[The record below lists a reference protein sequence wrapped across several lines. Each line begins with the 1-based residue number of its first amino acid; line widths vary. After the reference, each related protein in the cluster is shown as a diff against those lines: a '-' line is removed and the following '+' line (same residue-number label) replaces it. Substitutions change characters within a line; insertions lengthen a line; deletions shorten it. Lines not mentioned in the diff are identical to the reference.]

1 MAQISLAS
9 SKAVFE
15 SWGETPYVSLRKVK
29 HVVETVL
36 FAMVAAFL
44 GLRLYAVLGKRSGH
58 EHTMRTPAEE
68 HVANPVPV
76 PAPDGR
82 EATLPRANPADP
94 FDSNAIPALR
104 AISQADSQFNP
115 ADFIEGAKS
124 AYGMILTAFWK
135 GEEEALAPYVSQD
148 VHASFAS
155 AIKAREAAGEVVDNR
170 LVRIDHATISAANL
184 DGRVARVTVRFDAD
198 IAAITR
204 DLDGTVVA
212 GSLTDAIETHDE
224 WTFERDV
231 RSSDPNWIL
240 VDTDEAA

>member
-1 MAQISLAS
+1 
-9 SKAVFE
+9 
-15 SWGETPYVSLRKVK
+15 
-29 HVVETVL
+29 VVETVL
-36 FAMVAAFL
+36 FAMVAVFL

-58 EHTMRTPAEE
+58 EQTLRTPVEE
-68 HVANPVPV
+68 HVANP
-76 PAPDGR
+76 APISAQDGR
-82 EATLPRANPADP
+82 EVTLPRVNPADP
-94 FDSNAIPALR
+94 FDGSAFPALR
-104 AISQADSQFNP
+104 AISQADGQFNP
-115 ADFIEGAKS
+115 ADFIEGAKA

-148 VHASFAS
+148 VYASFVN
-155 AIKAREAAGEVVDNR
+155 AIKAREAAGEVLDNR
-170 LVRIDHATISAANL
+170 LVRIDHSTISAASL
-184 DGRVARVTVRFDAD
+184 DGRIARVTVRFDAD

>member
-1 MAQISLAS
+1 M
-9 SKAVFE
+9 
-15 SWGETPYVSLRKVK
+15 
-29 HVVETVL
+29 VETVL
-36 FAMVAAFL
+36 FAMVAVFL

-58 EHTMRTPAEE
+58 EQTLRTPVEE
-68 HVANPVPV
+68 HVANP
-76 PAPDGR
+76 APISAQDGR
-82 EATLPRANPADP
+82 EVTLPRVNPADP
-94 FDSNAIPALR
+94 FDGSAFPALR
-104 AISQADSQFNP
+104 AISQADGQFNP
-115 ADFIEGAKS
+115 ADFIEGAKA

-148 VHASFAS
+148 VYASFVN
-155 AIKAREAAGEVVDNR
+155 AIKAREAAGEVLDNR
-170 LVRIDHATISAANL
+170 LVRIDHSTISAASL
-184 DGRVARVTVRFDAD
+184 DGRIARVTVRFDAD

>member
-9 SKAVFE
+9 PKALFE
-15 SWGETPYVSLRKVK
+15 SAGETPYVSRRKVK

-58 EHTMRTPAEE
+58 EQTMRRPAEE

-76 PAPDGR
+76 AAPDGR
-82 EATLPRANPADP
+82 ESTLARANPTDP
-94 FDSNAIPALR
+94 FDSTALPALR
-104 AISQADSQFNP
+104 AISQADNQFHP
-115 ADFIEGAKS
+115 ADFVDGAKA

-135 GEEEALAPYVSQD
+135 GEEETLAPYVSQD
-148 VHASFAS
+148 VYASFAS
-155 AIKAREAAGEVVDNR
+155 AIKAREAAGEVLDNR
-170 LVRIDHATISAANL
+170 LVRIDRATIASASL
-184 DGRVARVTVRFDAD
+184 EGRVARISVRFDAD

-204 DLDGTVVA
+204 DLDGNVVA

-224 WTFERDV
+224 WTFERDI